1 MTPAARLLAS
11 LLPAL
16 ALALPLPAT
25 ARTEV
30 PAIEAAARSLLE
42 SSVPDATGP
51 GMAVLLARG
60 DTVLFRGARG
70 MASIELGVPLSPDH
84 VFRIG
89 SVTKQVAAAGL
100 LKLVDEGKVALDDP
114 LSKYLPDF
122 PNGGAITVAQL
133 LNHTS
138 GIKSYTGIAGY
149 MDQEIRRDLDT
160 GALIAVFADHPVD
173 FVPGEG
179 WNYNNSG
186 YVLVGAVIEKASGMA
201 WDRWLERS
209 LFRPLAMERTRSGAT
224 RAVIA
229 GHASGYSAGGD
240 GGHTVAAPLSMTQPH
255 AAGAL
260 VSTVDDLWRWNRAL
274 HGGQVLS
281 APTYA
286 RMIAPEGKAAEP
298 PQRYGYGIQA
308 GTVRGRPVLE
318 HGGGINGFISLLMY
332 VPEGDITVAVL
343 RNADASGGQAVGVL
357 ARRLAALALGD
368 PYPALTPVPVPE
380 DELKS
385 LEGVYRLDADN
396 ARVLRFKDG
405 ALTSQRSGGMAFPLI
420 PVGDDSFAFADSLSR
435 LSIER
440 DAEGRPTAMR
450 FFADGEGEGELWP
463 RTDEPVEARTG
474 IELPRAALERL
485 VGDYAGEE
493 LAFKVFFD
501 EADTLRV
508 QVPGQ
513 PAFELKAESP
523 NRLFI
528 TEVDAA
534 FEFAPATG
542 EVETAT
548 LVQGSA
554 RIEARRKTD

>member
-1 MTPAARLLAS
+1 MNPAARLLAR

-16 ALALPLPAT
+16 LVALPIAAA

-30 PAIEAAARSLLE
+30 PVIEDAAARLLE
-42 SSVPDATGP
+42 AAVADPAGP

-70 MASIELGVPLSPDH
+70 MASLELGVPLSPDH

-89 SVTKQVAAAGL
+89 SVTKQFAAAGL
-100 LKLVDEGKVALDDP
+100 LKLVDDGKVALDDP
-114 LSKYLPDF
+114 LAKFLPDF
-122 PNGGAITVAQL
+122 PNGEAITVAQL

-149 MDQEIRRDLDT
+149 MDQEIRKDLDT
-160 GALIAVFADHPVD
+160 AGLIAVFAEQPVE
-173 FVPGEG
+173 FAPGEG

-186 YVLVGAVIEKASGMA
+186 YILVGAVIEKASGMP

-209 LFRPLAMERTRSGAT
+209 LLRPLGLEKTRSGAT

-229 GHASGYSAGGD
+229 GHAGGYSAGGD
-240 GGHTVAAPLSMTQPH
+240 GGYTVAAPLSMTQPH

-274 HGGQVLS
+274 HGGRVLG
-281 APTYA
+281 ADTYA
-286 RMIAPEGKAAEP
+286 RMITPEGKAAEP

-308 GTVRGRPVLE
+308 DTVRGRPALQ
-318 HGGGINGFISLLMY
+318 HGGGIHGFISLLIY
-332 VPEGDITVAVL
+332 VPGEDITVAVL
-343 RNADASGGQAVGVL
+343 RNADSSGGQGVGVL

-380 DELKS
+380 DELKA

-396 ARVLRFKDG
+396 ARVLRFKEG

-420 PVGDDSFAFADSLSR
+420 PVGDDGFAFADSLSR
-435 LSIER
+435 LIIER
-440 DAEGRPTAMR
+440 DADGRPTAMR
-450 FFADGEGEGELWP
+450 FFPEGEGEGEVWP
-463 RTDEPVEARTG
+463 RTDESIEARTS

-485 VGDYAGEE
+485 TGDYAGDE
-493 LAFKVFFD
+493 LSFKVFFD
-501 EADTLRV
+501 EAGVLRV

-513 PAFELKAESP
+513 PAFELKAESAS
-523 NRLFI
+523 RLFI
-528 TEVDAA
+528 TEVDAS
-534 FEFAPATG
+534 FEFAPETG

-554 RIEARRKTD
+554 RIQTRRGTD

>member
-1 MTPAARLLAS
+1 MTSTARLLAC

-16 ALALPLPAT
+16 FVALPQSAA
-25 ARTEV
+25 ARSEA
-30 PAIEAAARSLLE
+30 PDIEAAASQLLE
-42 SSVPDATGP
+42 AAVRDPSGP

-60 DTVLFRGARG
+60 DTVLFRDARG

-89 SVTKQVAAAGL
+89 SVTKQIAAAGL

-114 LSKYLPDF
+114 LAKFLPDY

-160 GALIAVFADHPVD
+160 SALIAVFADQPVD
-173 FVPGEG
+173 FAPGEG

-209 LFRPLAMERTRSGAT
+209 LLRPLALERTRSGAT
-224 RAVIA
+224 RQVIA
-229 GHASGYSAGGD
+229 GHVSGYSAGAD

-308 GTVRGRPVLE
+308 GTVRGRTTLE
-318 HGGGINGFISLLMY
+318 HGGGIHGFISLLVY
-332 VPEGDITVAVL
+332 VPEADITVAVL

-368 PYPALTPVPVPE
+368 PYPALTPVPVPD

-420 PVGDDSFAFADSLSR
+420 PVGNDSFAFADSLSR
-435 LSIER
+435 LAIER
-440 DAEGRPTAMR
+440 DADGKPTAMR

-463 RTDEPVEARTG
+463 RTDDSIEARTG

-493 LAFKVFFD
+493 LTFKVFFD
-501 EADTLRV
+501 ESDTLRV

-513 PAFELKAESP
+513 PAFQLHAESAS
-523 NRLFI
+523 RLFI

-542 EVETAT
+542 AVETAT
-548 LVQGSA
+548 LMQGSA
-554 RIEARRKTD
+554 RIEARRRSD

>member
-173 FVPGEG
+173 FAPGEG

-523 NRLFI
+523 SRLFI

-554 RIEARRKTD
+554 RIEARRKAD